1 MAADDAIALDGFLD
15 EETVPG
21 DLHGSTARFR
31 LTVSPTDERTD
42 EMILPC
48 SVADPVMARTVIHDL
63 VPGDKL
69 RVTGYLRLPRTPDE
83 PMWLVVNTRAVLE
96 TAPQLSDPA
105 ALSTAVIERYGPYV
119 CWFDAEDSGE
129 IPVWTE
135 AGVWVGTAGDPDA
148 LDELI
153 EAFEQRQAAGGE

>member
-1 MAADDAIALDGFLD
+1 VATDAIALDGFLD
-15 EETVPG
+15 DETVPG

-48 SVADPVMARTVIHDL
+48 CVADPELAHSVIHDL
-63 VPGDKL
+63 VPGDQL

-83 PMWLVVNTRAVLE
+83 PMWLAVTTLAVLE
-96 TAPQLSDPA
+96 TVPELSDTA
-105 ALSTAVIERYGPYV
+105 SVATAVIKRYGPYV

-129 IPVWTE
+129 VPVWTE
-135 AGVWVGTAGDPDA
+135 AGVWVGTALEPSGIG
-148 LDELI
+148 ELL
-153 EAFEQRQAAGGE
+153 EAFEHRRAAGGE

>member
-1 MAADDAIALDGFLD
+1 MDAAPIALDGFLD

-48 SVADPVMARTVIHDL
+48 TVTDPELAHAAIHDL

-69 RVTGYLRLPRTPDE
+69 RVTGYLQLPRTPDE
-83 PMWLVVNTRAVLE
+83 PMWLVVAALAVLE
-96 TAPQLSDPA
+96 TAPLLSDPDA
-105 ALSTAVIERYGPYV
+105 HATAVIERYGPYL
-119 CWFDAEDSGE
+119 CYFDADTTVVE
-129 IPVWTE
+129 VFTE
-135 AGVWVGTAGDPDA
+135 TGQPVGTAPDPDKIGA
-148 LDELI
+148 LL